1 MLKLLSKRSE
11 HIKFGLCARP
21 STKIFS
27 ALAFVAVIFL
37 ACLGFWVASSGDT
50 LAQVVDNDA
59 RIRQLESQIDSYN
72 QEIQKYEA
80 QAQSL
85 SVELAIFDLQIKQI
99 QAEIDATTL
108 TIQSLKG
115 EIAGKEADIAKKE
128 AQISHE
134 NSLLSQYLREVV
146 RNESSSLFEFLLRNR
161 RFSDFFNDLNYLNN
175 VQEKIHGTLA
185 KIKDLRAKLVEEKED
200 LESQKAEQEQLRQI
214 QKKQQNSLTSTRK
227 AKQKLLDQTKGQEKK
242 YQDLIAKTRADI
254 EKIKNQPYELAQGY
268 KLTFEQALR
277 YATLASQH
285 TGVRPAFLLGILKIE
300 SDWGGNVGKGTWQK
314 DMHPRDF
321 DAFKQITAALSLDP
335 NSTPVSKKPSYG
347 WGGAM
352 GPAQFIPSTWVLYA
366 ATVSNLTGHNPPSP
380 WNYEDAFTASGLMLA
395 QSGADKQ
402 IYAAELKAA
411 KIYIAGGRW
420 NRSLTARIYA
430 NNVMA
435 AAAKIQKDI
444 NALNNQ

>member
-1 MLKLLSKRSE
+1 MKKV
-11 HIKFGLCARP
+11 F
-21 STKIFS
+21 F
-27 ALAFVAVIFL
+27 AVIFL
-37 ACLGFWVASSGDT
+37 VCVGFWAISSDDA

-59 RIRQLESQIDSYN
+59 RIKQLEAQIDSYN
-72 QEIQKYEA
+72 QEIQKYES

-85 SVELAIFDLQIKQI
+85 SGELAIFDLQIKQI

-115 EIAGKEADIAKKE
+115 EIAERESDIAKKE

-134 NSLLSQYLREVV
+134 NSLLSQYLREVSY
-146 RNESSSLFEFLLRNR
+146 NESSSLFEFLLRNR
-161 RFSDFFNDLNYLNN
+161 RFSDFFNDMNYLNN
-175 VQEKIHGTLA
+175 IQEKIHGTLA
-185 KIKDLRAKLVEEKED
+185 KIKDLRTKLIKEKED
-200 LESQKAEQEQLRQI
+200 LESQKTEQEQLRQI
-214 QKKQQNSLTSTRK
+214 QKRQQNSLASTRK

-242 YQDLIAKTRADI
+242 YQDLITKTRADI

-268 KLTFEQALR
+268 KLTFEQALQ
-277 YATLASQH
+277 YAALASRH
-285 TGVRPAFLLGILKIE
+285 TGVRSAFLLGILKIE

-321 DAFKQITAALSLDP
+321 NAFKQITAALGLDP

-352 GPAQFIPSTWVLYA
+352 GPAQFIPSTWILYA
-366 ATVSNLTGHNPPSP
+366 ASVGNLTGHNPPSP
-380 WNYEDAFTASGLMLA
+380 WNYEDAFTASGLLLA
-395 QSGADKQ
+395 DAGASQ
-402 IYAAELKAA
+402 QTYNAEHKAA
-411 KIYIAGGRW
+411 RIYIAGGRW

-444 NALNNQ
+444 NAINNQ

>member
-1 MLKLLSKRSE
+1 MKKV
-11 HIKFGLCARP
+11 F
-21 STKIFS
+21 F
-27 ALAFVAVIFL
+27 AVIFL
-37 ACLGFWVASSGDT
+37 VCVGFWAISSDDA

-59 RIRQLESQIDSYN
+59 RIKQLEAQIDSYN
-72 QEIQKYEA
+72 QEIQKYES

-85 SVELAIFDLQIKQI
+85 SGELAIFDLQIKQI

-115 EIAGKEADIAKKE
+115 EIAERESDIAKKE

-134 NSLLSQYLREVV
+134 NSLLSQYLREVSY
-146 RNESSSLFEFLLRNR
+146 NESSSLFEFLLRNR
-161 RFSDFFNDLNYLNN
+161 RFSDFFNDMNYLNN
-175 VQEKIHGTLA
+175 IQGKIHGTLA
-185 KIKDLRAKLVEEKED
+185 KIKDLRTKLIKEKED
-200 LESQKAEQEQLRQI
+200 LESQKTEQEQLRQI
-214 QKKQQNSLTSTRK
+214 QKRQQNSLASTRK

-242 YQDLIAKTRADI
+242 YQDLITKTRADI

-268 KLTFEQALR
+268 KLTFEQALQ
-277 YATLASQH
+277 YAALASRH
-285 TGVRPAFLLGILKIE
+285 TGVRSAFLLGILKIE

-321 DAFKQITAALSLDP
+321 NAFKQITAALGLDP

-352 GPAQFIPSTWVLYA
+352 GPAQFIPSTWILYA
-366 ATVSNLTGHNPPSP
+366 ASVGNLTGHNPPSP
-380 WNYEDAFTASGLMLA
+380 WNYEDAFTASGLLLA
-395 QSGADKQ
+395 DAGASQ
-402 IYAAELKAA
+402 QTYNAEHKAA
-411 KIYIAGGRW
+411 RIYIAGGRW

-444 NALNNQ
+444 NAINNQ

>member
-1 MLKLLSKRSE
+1 MKKV
-11 HIKFGLCARP
+11 F
-21 STKIFS
+21 F
-27 ALAFVAVIFL
+27 AVIFL
-37 ACLGFWVASSGDT
+37 VCVGFWAISSDDA

-59 RIRQLESQIDSYN
+59 RIKQLEAQIDSYN
-72 QEIQKYEA
+72 QEIQKYES

-85 SVELAIFDLQIKQI
+85 SGELAIFDLQIKQI

-115 EIAGKEADIAKKE
+115 EIAERESDIAKKE

-134 NSLLSQYLREVV
+134 NSLLSQYLREVSY
-146 RNESSSLFEFLLRNR
+146 NESSSLFEFLLRNR
-161 RFSDFFNDLNYLNN
+161 RFSDFFNHMNYLNN
-175 VQEKIHGTLA
+175 IQEKIHGTLA
-185 KIKDLRAKLVEEKED
+185 KIKDLRTKLIKEKED
-200 LESQKAEQEQLRQI
+200 LESQKTEQEQLRQI
-214 QKKQQNSLTSTRK
+214 QKRQQNSLASTRK

-242 YQDLIAKTRADI
+242 YQDLITKTRADI

-268 KLTFEQALR
+268 KLTFEQALQ
-277 YATLASQH
+277 YAALASRH
-285 TGVRPAFLLGILKIE
+285 TGVRSAFLLGILKIE

-321 DAFKQITAALSLDP
+321 NAFKQITAALGLDP

-352 GPAQFIPSTWVLYA
+352 GPAQFIPSTWILYA
-366 ATVSNLTGHNPPSP
+366 ASVGNLTGHNPPSP
-380 WNYEDAFTASGLMLA
+380 WNYEDAFTASGLLLA
-395 QSGADKQ
+395 DAGASQ
-402 IYAAELKAA
+402 QTYNAEHKAA
-411 KIYIAGGRW
+411 RIYIAGGRW

-444 NALNNQ
+444 NAINNQ